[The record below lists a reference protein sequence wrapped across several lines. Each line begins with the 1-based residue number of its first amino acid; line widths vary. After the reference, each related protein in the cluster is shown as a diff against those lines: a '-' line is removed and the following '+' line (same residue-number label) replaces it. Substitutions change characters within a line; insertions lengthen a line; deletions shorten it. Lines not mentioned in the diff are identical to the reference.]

1 LSGIIGVYSREK
13 YHVSQIAYYGL
24 YALQHRG
31 QVSSGMAVN
40 NNGFIDYFKGLG
52 LINEIF
58 TQDVLNKF
66 IGNIAIGHV
75 RYESSH
81 KGIDE
86 NNIQPLISG
95 YRKGALAI
103 SLDGRIINSLDLR
116 EELVTE
122 GSLFQSDS
130 DAEVIAKLIAKYSH
144 MPFEEAVL
152 KAISHIK
159 GSYSFIIMNQDKLIA
174 ARDPF
179 GLKPLA
185 LGKLEDDYVLAS
197 ETCAFD
203 TIGAEFLRDVE
214 PGEVILIDEN
224 GVRTLSNGFKKRN
237 HCLFEFIYFAR
248 PDSYLDKRSVYL
260 SRIEAGKQLYR
271 EYITEA
277 DLVIGAPDSG
287 IEAAIGYA
295 EESKIPYGEGLI
307 KNRYVGRTFIQ
318 PTQQLREKGVRI
330 KLNALSENIKGKR
343 IILVDDSIV
352 RGTTIK
358 RTVQLLKSAGA
369 KEVHVRISSPPVINT
384 CYLGMDT
391 PNRDSLIAA
400 NMTVEEIKNTIGAD
414 SLYYL
419 SLEGLMKAAG
429 DHKGFCNG
437 CFGGQYPI

>member
-1 LSGIIGVYSREK
+1 MSGIIGVYSREK
-13 YHVSQIAYYGL
+13 YDVSQIAYYGL

-31 QVSSGMAVN
+31 QISCGMAVN

-52 LINEIF
+52 LINEAF
-58 TQDVLNKF
+58 SQDALNKL

-75 RYESSH
+75 RYASSH
-81 KGIDE
+81 EGKDG
-86 NNIQPLISG
+86 NNIQPLVSG
-95 YRKGALAI
+95 YKKGALAI
-103 SLDGRIINSLDLR
+103 SLDGRIINSDKLR
-116 EELVTE
+116 EELEAEDV
-122 GSLFQSDS
+122 LFQSDS
-130 DAEVIAKLIAKYSH
+130 DAEVIAKLIAKFSH
-144 MPFEEAVL
+144 MPFEEAL
-152 KAISHIK
+152 LQAISQIK
-159 GSYSFIIMNQDKLIA
+159 GSYSFIIMTQDKLIG

-179 GLKPLA
+179 GLKPLS
-185 LGKLEDDYVLAS
+185 LGKLGNDYVLAS
-197 ETCAFD
+197 ESCAFD
-203 TIGAEFLRDVE
+203 TIGGEFIRDVE
-214 PGEVILIDEN
+214 PGEVLLIDEK
-224 GVRTLSNGFKKRN
+224 GVSTLTKGFQKRN

-248 PDSYLDKRSVYL
+248 PDSYLDGRSVYL

-271 EYITEA
+271 EQITEA

-318 PTQQLREKGVRI
+318 PTQQMREKGVRI

-343 IILVDDSIV
+343 IVLVDDSIV

-358 RTVQLLKSAGA
+358 RTIQILRSAGA

-384 CYLGMDT
+384 CYLGIDT
-391 PNRDSLIAA
+391 PNKDSLIAA
-400 NMTVEEIKNTIGAD
+400 NMTVEEISKMIGAD

-429 DHKGFCNG
+429 NNGFCNG

>member
-1 LSGIIGVYSREK
+1 MSGIIGVYSREK
-13 YHVSQIAYYGL
+13 YDVSQIAYYGL

-31 QVSSGMAVN
+31 QISCGMAVN

-52 LINEIF
+52 LINEAF
-58 TQDVLNKF
+58 SQDALNKL

-75 RYESSH
+75 RYASSH
-81 KGIDE
+81 EGKDG
-86 NNIQPLISG
+86 NNIQPLVSG
-95 YRKGALAI
+95 YKKGALAI
-103 SLDGRIINSLDLR
+103 SLDGRIINSDKLR
-116 EELVTE
+116 EELEAEDV
-122 GSLFQSDS
+122 LFQSDS
-130 DAEVIAKLIAKYSH
+130 DAEVIAKLIAKFSH
-144 MPFEEAVL
+144 MPFEEAL
-152 KAISHIK
+152 LQAISQIK
-159 GSYSFIIMNQDKLIA
+159 GSYSFIIMTQDKLIG

-179 GLKPLA
+179 GLKPLS
-185 LGKLEDDYVLAS
+185 LGKLGNDYVLAS
-197 ETCAFD
+197 ESCAFD
-203 TIGAEFLRDVE
+203 TIGGEFIRDVE
-214 PGEVILIDEN
+214 PGEVLLIDEK
-224 GVRTLSNGFKKRN
+224 GVSTLTKGFQKRN

-248 PDSYLDKRSVYL
+248 PDSYLDGRSVYL

-271 EYITEA
+271 EQITEA

-318 PTQQLREKGVRI
+318 PTQQMREKGVRI

-343 IILVDDSIV
+343 IVLVDDSIV

-358 RTVQLLKSAGA
+358 RTIQILRSAGA

-384 CYLGMDT
+384 CYLGIDT
-391 PNRDSLIAA
+391 PNKDSLIAA
-400 NMTVEEIKNTIGAD
+400 NMTVEEISKMIGAD

>member
-13 YHVSQIAYYGL
+13 YDVSQIAYYGL

-31 QVSSGMAVN
+31 QISCGMAVN

-52 LINEIF
+52 LINEAF
-58 TQDVLNKF
+58 SQDALNKL

-75 RYESSH
+75 RYASSH
-81 KGIDE
+81 EGKDG
-86 NNIQPLISG
+86 NNIQPLVSG
-95 YRKGALAI
+95 YKKGALAI
-103 SLDGRIINSLDLR
+103 SLDGRIINSDKLR
-116 EELVTE
+116 EELEAEDV
-122 GSLFQSDS
+122 LFQSDS
-130 DAEVIAKLIAKYSH
+130 DAEVIAKLIAKFSH
-144 MPFEEAVL
+144 MPFEEAL
-152 KAISHIK
+152 LQAISQIK
-159 GSYSFIIMNQDKLIA
+159 GSYSFIIMTQDKLIG

-179 GLKPLA
+179 GLKPLS
-185 LGKLEDDYVLAS
+185 LGKLGNDYVLAS
-197 ETCAFD
+197 ESCAFD
-203 TIGAEFLRDVE
+203 TIGGEFIRDVE
-214 PGEVILIDEN
+214 PGEVLLIDEK
-224 GVRTLSNGFKKRN
+224 GVSTLTKGFQKRN

-248 PDSYLDKRSVYL
+248 PDSYLDGRSVYL

-271 EYITEA
+271 EQITEA

-318 PTQQLREKGVRI
+318 PTQQMREKGVRI

-343 IILVDDSIV
+343 IVLVDDSIV

-358 RTVQLLKSAGA
+358 RTIQILRSAGA

-384 CYLGMDT
+384 CYLGIDT
-391 PNRDSLIAA
+391 PNKDSLIAA
-400 NMTVEEIKNTIGAD
+400 NMTVEEISKMIGAD

-429 DHKGFCNG
+429 NNGFCNG

>member
-1 LSGIIGVYSREK
+1 MSGIIGVYSREK
-13 YHVSQIAYYGL
+13 YDVSQIAYYGL

-31 QVSSGMAVN
+31 QISCGMAVN

-52 LINEIF
+52 LINEAF
-58 TQDVLNKF
+58 SQDALNKL

-75 RYESSH
+75 RYASSH
-81 KGIDE
+81 EGKDG
-86 NNIQPLISG
+86 NNIQPLVSG
-95 YRKGALAI
+95 YKKGALAI
-103 SLDGRIINSLDLR
+103 SLDGRIINSDKLR
-116 EELVTE
+116 EELEAEDV
-122 GSLFQSDS
+122 LFQSDS
-130 DAEVIAKLIAKYSH
+130 DAEVIAKLIAKFSH
-144 MPFEEAVL
+144 MPFEEAL
-152 KAISHIK
+152 LQAISQIK
-159 GSYSFIIMNQDKLIA
+159 GSYSFIIMTQDKLIG

-179 GLKPLA
+179 GLKPLS
-185 LGKLEDDYVLAS
+185 LGKLGNDYVLAS
-197 ETCAFD
+197 ESCAFD
-203 TIGAEFLRDVE
+203 TIGGEFIRDVE
-214 PGEVILIDEN
+214 PGEVLLIDEK
-224 GVRTLSNGFKKRN
+224 GVSTLTKGFQKRN

-248 PDSYLDKRSVYL
+248 PDSYLDGRSVYL

-271 EYITEA
+271 EQITEA

-318 PTQQLREKGVRI
+318 PTQQMREKGVRI

-343 IILVDDSIV
+343 IVLVDDSIV

-358 RTVQLLKSAGA
+358 RTIQILRSAGA

-391 PNRDSLIAA
+391 PNKDSLIAA
-400 NMTVEEIKNTIGAD
+400 NMTVEEISKMIGAD

-429 DHKGFCNG
+429 NNGFCNG

>member
-1 LSGIIGVYSREK
+1 MSGIIGVYSREK
-13 YHVSQIAYYGL
+13 YDVSQIAYYGL

-31 QVSSGMAVN
+31 QISCGMAVN

-52 LINEIF
+52 LINETF
-58 TQDVLNKF
+58 SQDALNKL

-75 RYESSH
+75 RYASSH
-81 KGIDE
+81 EGKDG
-86 NNIQPLISG
+86 NNIQPLVSG
-95 YRKGALAI
+95 YKKGALAI
-103 SLDGRIINSLDLR
+103 SLDGRIINSDKLR
-116 EELVTE
+116 EELEAEDV
-122 GSLFQSDS
+122 LFQSDS
-130 DAEVIAKLIAKYSH
+130 DAEVIAKLIAKFSH
-144 MPFEEAVL
+144 MPFEEAL
-152 KAISHIK
+152 LQAISQIK
-159 GSYSFIIMNQDKLIA
+159 GSYSFIIMTQDKLIG

-179 GLKPLA
+179 GLKPLS
-185 LGKLEDDYVLAS
+185 LGKLGNDYVLAS
-197 ETCAFD
+197 ESCAFD
-203 TIGAEFLRDVE
+203 TIGGEFIRDVE
-214 PGEVILIDEN
+214 PGEVLLIDEK
-224 GVRTLSNGFKKRN
+224 GVSTLTKGFQKRN

-248 PDSYLDKRSVYL
+248 PDSYLDGRSVYL

-271 EYITEA
+271 EQITEA

-318 PTQQLREKGVRI
+318 PTQQMREKGVRI

-343 IILVDDSIV
+343 IVLVDDSIV

-358 RTVQLLKSAGA
+358 RTIQILRSAGA

-391 PNRDSLIAA
+391 PNKDSLIAA
-400 NMTVEEIKNTIGAD
+400 NMTVEEISKMIGAD

-429 DHKGFCNG
+429 NNGFCNG